1 MKRLLSFVLA
11 LMMIIP
17 FASCGKTE
25 EPPVTTEAPAD
36 SSPITDPATEPVTD
50 PATEPVTDLPDTA
63 CPHTYT
69 EEITVKA
76 KALSEGLKTFT
87 CAGCGGSYTEVIP
100 ATKTLKVLAIGNS
113 FSSDATEYLW
123 DIAKDGGVDSITV
136 GNLYIGGCTLATHWS
151 NINGNKGA
159 YTYYKNTSGKWTST
173 ANYSVQKA
181 LESEEWDIVTV
192 QQASGSSGVAT
203 SYSPLPKIL
212 SYIAENEPNADV
224 YWHLTWA
231 YQGNSTHSSFPTYG
245 SDQMKM
251 YEMILSVLDSKVKTE
266 ESIVGIIP
274 SGTAVQNLRSSYIG
288 DIITRDGYHMSY
300 DYGRYTVA
308 LTWFAYLTGGDV
320 DKVTWLPAS
329 YKSLLEPH
337 LPAMREAVK
346 NAMAKPYEVTKVN
359 AEKPAGIV
367 ELKSDE
373 DFFKSIGKNMAD
385 YTLLDWPREVQSYY
399 DSTKGITLTS
409 KANSSASNIPNF
421 ISSVLLTKENL
432 PNGSI
437 IIVDE
442 GYKYRPEGWA
452 SETSKNTSSTRPGNT
467 TVRFTEIDDAWWGNW
482 TIRAFNLSAASARA
496 MSEAD
501 IAHLRIYLPKSAN
514 PVPPT
519 KEPGMPSIS
528 DVIPEQPPVSDSTDD
543 AAAFASLGLDIAN
556 YEAIDWVLE
565 VEAYYNS
572 KNTIEIYSHS
582 NSTAS
587 NLPNFIASP
596 LMTKEDLPV
605 GTVIIV
611 DDGYQYR
618 PEGWIN
624 ATTKNS
630 SSTRPGNIATPIV
643 QVTEEWW
650 GNWTIRAF
658 NLSTTVTRKMLP
670 EDAVHLRIYIPK
682 N

>member
-1 MKRLLSFVLA
+1 MKRILALILA
-11 LMMIIP
+11 LMMLIP
-17 FASCGKTE
+17 FASCTGTE
-25 EPPVTTEAPAD
+25 EPAITTEAPA
-36 SSPITDPATEPVTD
+36 TDPATDPVAEPE
-50 PATEPVTDLPDTA
+50 TEPVTEPPVTDCA
-63 CPHTYT
+63 HTYT
-69 EEITVKA
+69 EEITLKA
-76 KALSEGLKTFT
+76 KALSDGQKTLT
-87 CAGCGGSYTEVIP
+87 CSACGNIITEVIP

-123 DIAKDGGVDSITV
+123 DIAKSGGVEKIV
-136 GNLYIGGCTLATHWS
+136 IGNLYIGGCTLATHWS
-151 NINGNKGA
+151 NINANKGA
-159 YTYYKNTSGKWTST
+159 YTYYKNTNGKWTST
-173 ANYSVQKA
+173 ASYTVENA
-181 LESEEWDIVTV
+181 LKGEEWDIVTV
-192 QQASGSSGVAT
+192 QQASGSSGVEST
-203 SYSPLPKIL
+203 YSPLTKIL
-212 SYIAENEPNADV
+212 EYVAKTEPNADI

-251 YEMILSVLDSKVKTE
+251 YNMILKALDSKVKTQQ
-266 ESIVGIIP
+266 SIVGIIP

-288 DIITRDGYHMSY
+288 DTITRDGYHMSY

-320 DKVTWLPAS
+320 DKVTWLPTS

-346 NAMAKPYEVTKVN
+346 GAIAKPYEVTKVN
-359 AEKPAGIV
+359 AANPGGTV

-373 DFFKSIGKNMAD
+373 DIFKSLGKNMAD

-467 TVRFTEIDDAWWGNW
+467 TVRFTETNDAWWGSF
-482 TIRAFNLSAASARA
+482 TIRAFNLSASAARA

-514 PVPPT
+514 PVPPV
-519 KEPGMPSIS
+519 KEEGWASIGNA
-528 DVIPEQPPVSDSTDD
+528 VPEQPSVSGSADD
-543 AAAFASLGLDIAN
+543 AAAFTSIGLDIAN
-556 YEAIDWVLE
+556 YTAIDWVLE

-572 KNTIEIYSHS
+572 RNTIEIYNHTT
-582 NSTAS
+582 STAS
-587 NLPNFIASP
+587 NVPNFIASP

-611 DDGYQYR
+611 DEGYQYR
-618 PEGWIN
+618 PEGWIDAN
-624 ATTKNS
+624 TKNS
-630 SSTRPGNIATPIV
+630 SSTRPGNIVTPIV
-643 QVTEEWW
+643 QVTEDWW

-658 NLSTTVTRKMLP
+658 NLSATVARKMLP
-670 EDAVHLRIYIPK
+670 EDAVHLRIYVPK
-682 N
+682 K